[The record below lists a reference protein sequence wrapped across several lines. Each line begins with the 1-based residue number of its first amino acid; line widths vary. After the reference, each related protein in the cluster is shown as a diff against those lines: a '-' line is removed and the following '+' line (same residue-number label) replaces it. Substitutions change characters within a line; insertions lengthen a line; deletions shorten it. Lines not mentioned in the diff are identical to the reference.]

1 MRLAFTNFSIKSPTG
16 RKSGR
21 FFLALFLGIFLFLTH
36 PMLCQAG
43 FASATPFA
51 DASWEMVAEYPLLGS
66 TGVVQSVC
74 ATEDYIICIE
84 NYNDLTTDPD
94 VVSAYYKND
103 TDKDGNPVT
112 QYSLALQVQD
122 ADYAHANGMA
132 YNPVTHEIL
141 VSGYSSPD
149 ASNFGCIFRLDPDT
163 LEQKERVQISDSYNI
178 LGIGYLPSTG
188 DYLIQTDTNGGYS
201 FKILDASFQVVDD
214 WGTYPFDFYMEN
226 FQDLCVSGDLFFI
239 FPLTMHLGI
248 GNFLQTY
255 SISQKTLL
263 SDDAVDFGFSDDIV
277 SNEPEGLCETNP
289 GEFIAIVNLQKSD
302 GTRLLRLYRT
312 RVPYLFH
319 ISTSSAEHGSVS
331 ESGDVSR
338 GEEKTISYTA
348 DSGYRLAK
356 LSVDGSYLPVTEY
369 PDSYTF
375 SDVQAD
381 HTLAVTFE
389 PIPTAA
395 PTPTATATPTETPAI
410 TQTPEPAVSKA
421 PASSTVSFSS
431 VASHFSAFWKCTVHA
446 GSAAVQKT
454 CAFFAGAGRTVGRA
468 FHSLAGKAGAGFHA
482 FRSAAASWFRH
493 LASAGASLFAR
504 IRKADPVFLAMPFVL
519 LVLILLFILRLR
531 YVRRIRRERSR
542 KALEHRRRTYEEL
555 VREFTEDPKDEKVSI
570 DELLLTIDEL
580 QKEEQKNT

>member
-149 ASNFGCIFRLDPDT
+149 AANFGCIFRLDPDT

-178 LGIGYLPSTG
+178 LGIDYLPSTG
-188 DYLIQTDTNGGYS
+188 GYLIQTDTNGGYS

-331 ESGDVSR
+331 EGGDVSR

-389 PIPTAA
+389 PVPTAT
-395 PTPTATATPTETPAI
+395 PTPTATATPAETPTI

-431 VASHFSAFWKCTVHA
+431 VASHFAAFWKGTVH
-446 GSAAVQKT
+446 
-454 CAFFAGAGRTVGRA
+454 
-468 FHSLAGKAGAGFHA
+468 
-482 FRSAAASWFRH
+482 AASWFRH
-493 LASAGASLFAR
+493 LALAGASLFAR
-504 IRKADPVFLAMPFVL
+504 IRKADPVFLAIPFVL
-519 LVLILLFILRLR
+519 LVLILLFVLRLR

-555 VREFTEDPKDEKVSI
+555 VREFTEDPEDEEVSI

>member
-43 FASATPFA
+43 FASAAPFA

-178 LGIGYLPSTG
+178 LGIDYLPSTG
-188 DYLIQTDTNGGYS
+188 GYLIQTDTNGGYS

-331 ESGDVSR
+331 EGGDVSR

-369 PDSYTF
+369 PDRYTF

-389 PIPTAA
+389 PVPTTT
-395 PTPTATATPTETPAI
+395 PTPTTTATPTETPTI
-410 TQTPEPAVSKA
+410 TQTPEPAVSKT

-431 VASHFSAFWKCTVHA
+431 VASHFAAFWKGTVH
-446 GSAAVQKT
+446 
-454 CAFFAGAGRTVGRA
+454 
-468 FHSLAGKAGAGFHA
+468 
-482 FRSAAASWFRH
+482 AASWFRH

-504 IRKADPVFLAMPFVL
+504 IRKADPVFLAIPFVL
-519 LVLILLFILRLR
+519 LVLILLFVLRLR

-555 VREFTEDPKDEKVSI
+555 VREFTEDPEDEEVSI

>member
-43 FASATPFA
+43 FASAAPFA

-188 DYLIQTDTNGGYS
+188 GYLIQTDTNGGYS

-389 PIPTAA
+389 PVPTAT
-395 PTPTATATPTETPAI
+395 PTPTATATPTETPTI

-431 VASHFSAFWKCTVHA
+431 VASHFAAFWKGTVHA
-446 GSAAVQKT
+446 
-454 CAFFAGAGRTVGRA
+454 
-468 FHSLAGKAGAGFHA
+468 
-482 FRSAAASWFRH
+482 ASWLRH

-504 IRKADPVFLAMPFVL
+504 IRKADPVFLAIPFVL
-519 LVLILLFILRLR
+519 LVLILLFVLRLR

-555 VREFTEDPKDEKVSI
+555 VREFTEDPEDEEVSI

>member
-43 FASATPFA
+43 FASAAPFA

-188 DYLIQTDTNGGYS
+188 GYLIQTDTNGGYS

-263 SDDAVDFGFSDDIV
+263 SDDAVDFGFSNDIV

-389 PIPTAA
+389 PVPTAT

-431 VASHFSAFWKCTVHA
+431 VASHFAAFWKGTVHA
-446 GSAAVQKT
+446 
-454 CAFFAGAGRTVGRA
+454 AF
-468 FHSLAGKAGAGFHA
+468 
-482 FRSAAASWFRH
+482 WFRH

-519 LVLILLFILRLR
+519 LVLILLFVLRLR

-555 VREFTEDPKDEKVSI
+555 VREFTEDPEDEEVSI

>member
-43 FASATPFA
+43 FASSTPFA

-188 DYLIQTDTNGGYS
+188 GYLIQTDTNGGYS

-389 PIPTAA
+389 PIPTAT

-410 TQTPEPAVSKA
+410 PQTPEPAVSKT

-431 VASHFSAFWKCTVHA
+431 VASHFAAFWKGTVHA

-454 CAFFAGAGRTVGRA
+454 CAFLAGAGRTVGRA

-482 FRSAAASWFRH
+482 FQSAAASWFRH

-519 LVLILLFILRLR
+519 LVLILLFVLRLR

-542 KALEHRRRTYEEL
+542 KALERRRRTYEEL
-555 VREFTEDPKDEKVSI
+555 VREFTENPKDEKVSI

>member
-1 MRLAFTNFSIKSPTG
+1 MWLAFTNFSIKSPTG
-16 RKSGR
+16 KKSGR

-51 DASWEMVAEYPLLGS
+51 DASWEMVAEHPLLGS

-103 TDKDGNPVT
+103 TDKDGNPAT

-188 DYLIQTDTNGGYS
+188 GYLIQTDTNGGYS

-389 PIPTAA
+389 PIS
-395 PTPTATATPTETPAI
+395 TATPTETPAI

-431 VASHFSAFWKCTVHA
+431 VASHFAAFWKGTVHA

-482 FRSAAASWFRH
+482 FQSAAASWFRH

-555 VREFTEDPKDEKVSI
+555 VREFTEDPKDEEVSI

>member
-1 MRLAFTNFSIKSPTG
+1 MWLAFTNFSIKSPTG
-16 RKSGR
+16 KKSGR

-51 DASWEMVAEYPLLGS
+51 DASWEMVAEHPLLGS

-188 DYLIQTDTNGGYS
+188 GYLIQTDTNGGYS

-389 PIPTAA
+389 PIPTA
-395 PTPTATATPTETPAI
+395 TPTETPAI

-431 VASHFSAFWKCTVHA
+431 VASHFAAFWKGTVHA

-468 FHSLAGKAGAGFHA
+468 FYSLAGKAGAGFHA
-482 FRSAAASWFRH
+482 FQSAAASWFRH

-519 LVLILLFILRLR
+519 LVLILLFVLRLR

-555 VREFTEDPKDEKVSI
+555 VREFTEDPKDEEFSI

>member
-43 FASATPFA
+43 FASAAPFA

-178 LGIGYLPSTG
+178 LGIDYLPSTG
-188 DYLIQTDTNGGYS
+188 GYLIQTDTNGGYS

-239 FPLTMHLGI
+239 FPVTIHLGI

-389 PIPTAA
+389 PVPTAT
-395 PTPTATATPTETPAI
+395 PMPTATATPTI

-431 VASHFSAFWKCTVHA
+431 VASHFAAFWKGTVH
-446 GSAAVQKT
+446 
-454 CAFFAGAGRTVGRA
+454 
-468 FHSLAGKAGAGFHA
+468 
-482 FRSAAASWFRH
+482 AASWFRH

-504 IRKADPVFLAMPFVL
+504 IRKADPVFLAIPFVL
-519 LVLILLFILRLR
+519 LVLILLFVLRLR

-555 VREFTEDPKDEKVSI
+555 VREFTEDPEDEEVSI

>member
-21 FFLALFLGIFLFLTH
+21 FFLALFLGIFIFLTH

-43 FASATPFA
+43 FASNTPFA
-51 DASWEMVAEYPLLGS
+51 GVSWEMVAEYPLLGS

-178 LGIGYLPSTG
+178 LGIDYLPSTG
-188 DYLIQTDTNGGYS
+188 GYLIQTDTNGGYS

-331 ESGDVSR
+331 DGGDVSR

-389 PIPTAA
+389 PVPTAT
-395 PTPTATATPTETPAI
+395 PTPTATATPTETPTI

-431 VASHFSAFWKCTVHA
+431 VASHFAAFWKGTVH
-446 GSAAVQKT
+446 
-454 CAFFAGAGRTVGRA
+454 
-468 FHSLAGKAGAGFHA
+468 
-482 FRSAAASWFRH
+482 AASWFRH

-504 IRKADPVFLAMPFVL
+504 IRKADPVFLAIPFVL
-519 LVLILLFILRLR
+519 LVLILLFVLRLR

-555 VREFTEDPKDEKVSI
+555 VREFTEDPEDEEVSI

>member
-43 FASATPFA
+43 FASAAPFA

-188 DYLIQTDTNGGYS
+188 GYLIQTDTNGGYS

-214 WGTYPFDFYMEN
+214 WGTHPFDFYMEN
-226 FQDLCVSGDLFFI
+226 FQDLCVSDDLFFI

-331 ESGDVSR
+331 ESGDISR

-389 PIPTAA
+389 PIPTAT
-395 PTPTATATPTETPAI
+395 PTPTATATPTETPTI
-410 TQTPEPAVSKA
+410 TQTPEPVVSKA

-431 VASHFSAFWKCTVHA
+431 VASHFAAFWKGTVHA

-454 CAFFAGAGRTVGRA
+454 CAFFAGTGRTVGRA

-482 FRSAAASWFRH
+482 FQSAAASWFRH

-504 IRKADPVFLAMPFVL
+504 IRKADPVFLAIPFVL
-519 LVLILLFILRLR
+519 LVLILLFVLRLR

-555 VREFTEDPKDEKVSI
+555 VREFTEDPKDEEVSI

-580 QKEEQKNT
+580 QKEEQKST

>member
-16 RKSGR
+16 KKSGR
-21 FFLALFLGIFLFLTH
+21 FFLALFLGIFLFLAH

-43 FASATPFA
+43 FASSTPFTG
-51 DASWEMVAEYPLLGS
+51 ASWELVGEYPILGS
-66 TGVVQSVC
+66 NGAVQSVC

-84 NYNDLTTDPD
+84 NFNDLTTEPD

-103 TDKDGNPVT
+103 TDADGNPVT
-112 QYSLALQVQD
+112 QYSLAHQVRD
-122 ADYAHANGMA
+122 ADFAHANGMA

-188 DYLIQTDTNGGYS
+188 GYLIQTDTSGGYS

-389 PIPTAA
+389 PIS
-395 PTPTATATPTETPAI
+395 TATPTETPAI

-431 VASHFSAFWKCTVHA
+431 VASHFAAFWKGTVHA

-482 FRSAAASWFRH
+482 FQSAAASWFRH

-519 LVLILLFILRLR
+519 LVLILLFVLRLR

-555 VREFTEDPKDEKVSI
+555 VREFTEDPKDEEFSI

>member
-43 FASATPFA
+43 FASNTPFA
-51 DASWEMVAEYPLLGS
+51 GVSWEMVAEYPLLGS

-178 LGIGYLPSTG
+178 LGIDYLPSTG
-188 DYLIQTDTNGGYS
+188 GYLIQTDTNGGYS

-389 PIPTAA
+389 PVPMAT
-395 PTPTATATPTETPAI
+395 PTPTATATPAETPTI

-431 VASHFSAFWKCTVHA
+431 VASHFAAFWKGTVH
-446 GSAAVQKT
+446 
-454 CAFFAGAGRTVGRA
+454 
-468 FHSLAGKAGAGFHA
+468 
-482 FRSAAASWFRH
+482 AASWFCH

-504 IRKADPVFLAMPFVL
+504 IRKADPVFLAIPFVL
-519 LVLILLFILRLR
+519 LVLLLLFVLRLR

-555 VREFTEDPKDEKVSI
+555 VREFTEDPEGEEVSI

>member
-1 MRLAFTNFSIKSPTG
+1 MWLAFTNFSIKSPTG
-16 RKSGR
+16 KKSGR

-51 DASWEMVAEYPLLGS
+51 DASWEMVAEHPLLGS

-188 DYLIQTDTNGGYS
+188 GYLIQTDTNGGYS

-389 PIPTAA
+389 PIS
-395 PTPTATATPTETPAI
+395 TATPTETPAI

-431 VASHFSAFWKCTVHA
+431 VASHFAAFWKGTVHA

-482 FRSAAASWFRH
+482 FQSAAASWFRH
-493 LASAGASLFAR
+493 LASAGVSLFAR

-519 LVLILLFILRLR
+519 LVLILLFVLRLR

-555 VREFTEDPKDEKVSI
+555 VREFTEDPKDEEFSI

>member
-43 FASATPFA
+43 FASAAPFA

-178 LGIGYLPSTG
+178 LGIDYLPSTG
-188 DYLIQTDTNGGYS
+188 GYLIQTDTNGGYS

-389 PIPTAA
+389 PVPTAT
-395 PTPTATATPTETPAI
+395 PTPTATATPAETPTI

-431 VASHFSAFWKCTVHA
+431 VASHFAAFWKGTVH
-446 GSAAVQKT
+446 
-454 CAFFAGAGRTVGRA
+454 
-468 FHSLAGKAGAGFHA
+468 
-482 FRSAAASWFRH
+482 AASWFRH

-504 IRKADPVFLAMPFVL
+504 IRKADPVFLAIPFVL
-519 LVLILLFILRLR
+519 LVLLLLFVLRLR

-555 VREFTEDPKDEKVSI
+555 VREFTEDSEDEEVSI

>member
-1 MRLAFTNFSIKSPTG
+1 MWLAFTNFSIKSPTG
-16 RKSGR
+16 KKSGR

-51 DASWEMVAEYPLLGS
+51 DASWEMVAEHPLLGS

-188 DYLIQTDTNGGYS
+188 GYLIQTDTNGGYS

-389 PIPTAA
+389 PIS
-395 PTPTATATPTETPAI
+395 TATPTETPAI

-431 VASHFSAFWKCTVHA
+431 VASHFAAFWKGTVHA

-482 FRSAAASWFRH
+482 FQSAAASWFRH

-519 LVLILLFILRLR
+519 LVLILLFVLRLR

-555 VREFTEDPKDEKVSI
+555 VREFTEDPKDEEFSI

>member
-1 MRLAFTNFSIKSPTG
+1 MWLAFTNFSIKSPTG
-16 RKSGR
+16 KKSGR
-21 FFLALFLGIFLFLTH
+21 FFLALFPGIFLFLTH

-51 DASWEMVAEYPLLGS
+51 DASWEMVAEHPLLGS

-188 DYLIQTDTNGGYS
+188 GYLIQTDTNGGYS

-369 PDSYTF
+369 PDSCTF

-389 PIPTAA
+389 PIS
-395 PTPTATATPTETPAI
+395 TATPTETPAI

-431 VASHFSAFWKCTVHA
+431 VASHFAAFWKGTVHA

-482 FRSAAASWFRH
+482 FQSAAASWFRH

-519 LVLILLFILRLR
+519 LVLILLFVLRLR

-555 VREFTEDPKDEKVSI
+555 VREFTEDPKDEEFSI

>member
-1 MRLAFTNFSIKSPTG
+1 MQLAFTNFSIKSPTG
-16 RKSGR
+16 KKSGR

-188 DYLIQTDTNGGYS
+188 GYLIQTDTNGGYS

-319 ISTSSAEHGSVS
+319 ISTSSAEHGFVS
-331 ESGDVSR
+331 ESGDISR

-389 PIPTAA
+389 PIPTA
-395 PTPTATATPTETPAI
+395 TPTPTETPTI

-431 VASHFSAFWKCTVHA
+431 VASHFAAFWKGTVHA

-468 FHSLAGKAGAGFHA
+468 FHSLAGKARAGFHA
-482 FRSAAASWFRH
+482 FQSAAASWFRH

-519 LVLILLFILRLR
+519 LVLILLFVLRLR

-555 VREFTEDPKDEKVSI
+555 VREFTEDPKNEEVSI

>member
-1 MRLAFTNFSIKSPTG
+1 MWLAFTNFSIKSPTG
-16 RKSGR
+16 KKSGR
-21 FFLALFLGIFLFLTH
+21 FFLALFLGIFLFLAH

-51 DASWEMVAEYPLLGS
+51 DASWEMVAEHPLLGS

-84 NYNDLTTDPD
+84 NYDDLTTDPD

-103 TDKDGNPVT
+103 TDKDGNLVT

-188 DYLIQTDTNGGYS
+188 GYLIQTDTNGGYS

-389 PIPTAA
+389 PIS
-395 PTPTATATPTETPAI
+395 TATPTETPAI

-431 VASHFSAFWKCTVHA
+431 VASHFAAFWKGTVHA

-482 FRSAAASWFRH
+482 FQSAAASWFRH

-519 LVLILLFILRLR
+519 LVLILLFVLRLR

-555 VREFTEDPKDEKVSI
+555 VREFTEDPKDEEVSI

>member
-43 FASATPFA
+43 FASAAPFA

-178 LGIGYLPSTG
+178 LGIDYLPSTG
-188 DYLIQTDTNGGYS
+188 GYLIQTDTNGGYS

-369 PDSYTF
+369 LDSYTF

-389 PIPTAA
+389 PVPTAT
-395 PTPTATATPTETPAI
+395 PTLTATATPAETPTI
-410 TQTPEPAVSKA
+410 TQTPEPAISKA

-431 VASHFSAFWKCTVHA
+431 VASHFAAFWKGTVHA
-446 GSAAVQKT
+446 
-454 CAFFAGAGRTVGRA
+454 
-468 FHSLAGKAGAGFHA
+468 
-482 FRSAAASWFRH
+482 ASWLRH

-504 IRKADPVFLAMPFVL
+504 IRKADPVFLAIPFVL
-519 LVLILLFILRLR
+519 LVLILLFVLRLR

-555 VREFTEDPKDEKVSI
+555 VREFTEDPEDEEVSI
-570 DELLLTIDEL
+570 NELLLTIDEL

>member
-36 PMLCQAG
+36 PILCQAG
-43 FASATPFA
+43 FASAAPFA

-178 LGIGYLPSTG
+178 LGIDYLPSTG
-188 DYLIQTDTNGGYS
+188 GYLIQTDTNGGYS

-331 ESGDVSR
+331 EGGDVSR

-389 PIPTAA
+389 PVPTAT
-395 PTPTATATPTETPAI
+395 PTPTATATPTETPTI

-431 VASHFSAFWKCTVHA
+431 VASHFAAFWKGTVH
-446 GSAAVQKT
+446 
-454 CAFFAGAGRTVGRA
+454 
-468 FHSLAGKAGAGFHA
+468 
-482 FRSAAASWFRH
+482 AASWFRH
-493 LASAGASLFAR
+493 LASASASLFAR
-504 IRKADPVFLAMPFVL
+504 IRKADPVFLAIPFVL
-519 LVLILLFILRLR
+519 LVLILLFVLRLR

-555 VREFTEDPKDEKVSI
+555 VREFTEDPEDEEVSI

>member
-1 MRLAFTNFSIKSPTG
+1 MQLAFTNFSIKSPTG
-16 RKSGR
+16 KKSGR

-188 DYLIQTDTNGGYS
+188 GYLIQTDTNGGYS

-331 ESGDVSR
+331 ESGDISR

-389 PIPTAA
+389 PIPTA
-395 PTPTATATPTETPAI
+395 TPTPTETPTI

-431 VASHFSAFWKCTVHA
+431 VASHFAAFWKGTVH
-446 GSAAVQKT
+446 
-454 CAFFAGAGRTVGRA
+454 
-468 FHSLAGKAGAGFHA
+468 
-482 FRSAAASWFRH
+482 AASWFRH

-519 LVLILLFILRLR
+519 LVLILLFVLRLR

-555 VREFTEDPKDEKVSI
+555 VREFTENPKDEKVSI

>member
-16 RKSGR
+16 RRSGR

-178 LGIGYLPSTG
+178 LGIDYLPSTG
-188 DYLIQTDTNGGYS
+188 GYLIQTDTNGGYS

-389 PIPTAA
+389 PVPTAT
-395 PTPTATATPTETPAI
+395 PTPTATATPAETPTI

-431 VASHFSAFWKCTVHA
+431 VASHFAAFWKGTVH
-446 GSAAVQKT
+446 
-454 CAFFAGAGRTVGRA
+454 
-468 FHSLAGKAGAGFHA
+468 
-482 FRSAAASWFRH
+482 AASWFRH

-504 IRKADPVFLAMPFVL
+504 IRKADPVFLAIPFVL
-519 LVLILLFILRLR
+519 LVLILLFVLRLR

-555 VREFTEDPKDEKVSI
+555 VREFTEDPEDEEVSI

>member
-36 PMLCQAG
+36 PILCQAG
-43 FASATPFA
+43 FASNTPFA
-51 DASWEMVAEYPLLGS
+51 GVSWEMVAEYPLLGS

-84 NYNDLTTDPD
+84 NYNDLTTDSD

-163 LEQKERVQISDSYNI
+163 LQQKERVQISDSYNI
-178 LGIGYLPSTG
+178 LGIDYLPSTG
-188 DYLIQTDTNGGYS
+188 GYLIQTDTNGGYS

-389 PIPTAA
+389 PVSTAT
-395 PTPTATATPTETPAI
+395 PTPTATATPTETPTI

-431 VASHFSAFWKCTVHA
+431 VASHFAAFWKGTVH
-446 GSAAVQKT
+446 
-454 CAFFAGAGRTVGRA
+454 
-468 FHSLAGKAGAGFHA
+468 
-482 FRSAAASWFRH
+482 AASWFRH

-504 IRKADPVFLAMPFVL
+504 IRKADPVFLAIPFVL
-519 LVLILLFILRLR
+519 LVLILLFVLRLR

-555 VREFTEDPKDEKVSI
+555 VREFTEDPEDEEVSI

-580 QKEEQKNT
+580 QK

>member
-1 MRLAFTNFSIKSPTG
+1 MWLAFTNFSIKSPTG
-16 RKSGR
+16 KKSGR

-188 DYLIQTDTNGGYS
+188 GYLIQTDTNGGYS

-389 PIPTAA
+389 PIPTA
-395 PTPTATATPTETPAI
+395 TLTPTETPAI

-431 VASHFSAFWKCTVHA
+431 VASHFAAFWKGTVHA

-482 FRSAAASWFRH
+482 FQSAAASWFRH
-493 LASAGASLFAR
+493 LASAGVSLFAR

-519 LVLILLFILRLR
+519 LVLILLFVLRLR

-555 VREFTEDPKDEKVSI
+555 VREFTEDPKDEEFSI

>member
-43 FASATPFA
+43 FASAAPFA

-178 LGIGYLPSTG
+178 LGIDYLPSTG
-188 DYLIQTDTNGGYS
+188 GYLIQTDTNGGYS

-389 PIPTAA
+389 PVPTAT
-395 PTPTATATPTETPAI
+395 PTPTATATPTETPTI

-431 VASHFSAFWKCTVHA
+431 VASHFAAFWKGTVH
-446 GSAAVQKT
+446 
-454 CAFFAGAGRTVGRA
+454 
-468 FHSLAGKAGAGFHA
+468 
-482 FRSAAASWFRH
+482 AASWFRH
-493 LASAGASLFAR
+493 LASAGASLFTR
-504 IRKADPVFLAMPFVL
+504 IRKADPVFLAIPFVL
-519 LVLILLFILRLR
+519 LVLILLFVLRLR

-555 VREFTEDPKDEKVSI
+555 VREFTEDPEGEEISI

-580 QKEEQKNT
+580 QKAEQKNT

>member
-1 MRLAFTNFSIKSPTG
+1 MRLAFTNFSIKSPTD

-43 FASATPFA
+43 FASTTPFA

-178 LGIGYLPSTG
+178 LGIDYLPSTG
-188 DYLIQTDTNGGYS
+188 GYLIQTDTNGGYS

-319 ISTSSAEHGSVS
+319 ISISSAEHGSVS

-369 PDSYTF
+369 PDRYTF

-389 PIPTAA
+389 PVPTTT
-395 PTPTATATPTETPAI
+395 PTPTTTATPTETPTI
-410 TQTPEPAVSKA
+410 TQTPEPAVSKT

-431 VASHFSAFWKCTVHA
+431 VASHFAAFWKGTVH
-446 GSAAVQKT
+446 
-454 CAFFAGAGRTVGRA
+454 
-468 FHSLAGKAGAGFHA
+468 
-482 FRSAAASWFRH
+482 AASWFRH

-519 LVLILLFILRLR
+519 LVLILIFVLRLR

-542 KALEHRRRTYEEL
+542 KALECRRRTYEEL
-555 VREFTEDPKDEKVSI
+555 VREFTEEPEDEEVSI

>member
-43 FASATPFA
+43 FASAAPFA

-178 LGIGYLPSTG
+178 LGIDYLPSTG
-188 DYLIQTDTNGGYS
+188 GYLIQTDTNGGYS

-389 PIPTAA
+389 PVPTAT
-395 PTPTATATPTETPAI
+395 PTPTATATPTETPTI
-410 TQTPEPAVSKA
+410 TQTPEPAV
-421 PASSTVSFSS
+421 
-431 VASHFSAFWKCTVHA
+431 
-446 GSAAVQKT
+446 
-454 CAFFAGAGRTVGRA
+454 
-468 FHSLAGKAGAGFHA
+468 
-482 FRSAAASWFRH
+482 SWFRH
-493 LASAGASLFAR
+493 LASAGASLFAL
-504 IRKADPVFLAMPFVL
+504 IRKTDPVFLAMPFVL
-519 LVLILLFILRLR
+519 LVLLLLFVLRLR
-531 YVRRIRRERSR
+531 YVRRIRRERSQ
-542 KALEHRRRTYEEL
+542 KALERRRRTYEEL
-555 VREFTEDPKDEKVSI
+555 VREFTKDPEDEEVSI

>member
-43 FASATPFA
+43 FASAAPFA

-163 LEQKERVQISDSYNI
+163 LKQKERVQISDSYNI
-178 LGIGYLPSTG
+178 LGIDYLPSTG
-188 DYLIQTDTNGGYS
+188 GYLIQTDTNGGYS

-289 GEFIAIVNLQKSD
+289 GEFIAIVNLQKSA

-389 PIPTAA
+389 PVPTAT
-395 PTPTATATPTETPAI
+395 PTPTATATPAETPTI

-431 VASHFSAFWKCTVHA
+431 VASHFAAFWKGTVH
-446 GSAAVQKT
+446 
-454 CAFFAGAGRTVGRA
+454 
-468 FHSLAGKAGAGFHA
+468 
-482 FRSAAASWFRH
+482 AASWFRH

-504 IRKADPVFLAMPFVL
+504 IRKADPVFLAIPLVL
-519 LVLILLFILRLR
+519 LVLILLFVLRLR

-555 VREFTEDPKDEKVSI
+555 VREFTEDPEDEEVSI